1 MGGVGEGLAGREIL
15 KLSLQGAA
23 RSCFFQDSQKKIA
36 AFRPPCCVCWQMQR
50 RLLPPAPCVRRGMTM
65 LCHLRAVCSPSST
78 MYAAHGH
85 VRREARAH
93 RPSTWRSRCCS
104 APARHKRQFFFFQ
117 RAPTASSQGSPHLVA
132 LTGHTKL

>member
-1 MGGVGEGLAGREIL
+1 MKRGQRDGRRWRGAGRKRNPEIV
-15 KLSLQGAA
+15 AA
-23 RSCFFQDSQKKIA
+23 GSGPELFFSGFTEKIA

-78 MYAAHGH
+78 MYVAHGH
-85 VRREARAH
+85 VRHEARAH

-104 APARHKRQFFFFQ
+104 APARHKRQFFFSKEHP
-117 RAPTASSQGSPHLVA
+117 RPLARVP
-132 LTGHTKL
+132 LTWWP